1 MHILANE
8 NFFADAVSA
17 LRDHG
22 HDVAWIRT
30 DSPGISDEEVLARAQ
45 REDRILVTFDKDFG
59 ELAFRLKLP
68 SLSGIILFRTSL
80 SSAKQSA
87 QTVVEALCQHR
98 LILYPDLRNK
108 MSPEKRLN
116 ANEDILTFVSY

>member
-87 QTVVEALCQHR
+87 QTVVEALESRKDWRGHF
-98 LILYPDLRNK
+98 
-108 MSPEKRLN
+108 SVV
-116 ANEDILTFVSY
+116 EDNRIRMTPLQQVKS